1 MIGRMSKVIAIIPAR
16 GGSKSVPRKN
26 IKPLAGKPLIVHML
40 DAALGSKLITTVVMS
55 SEDKE
60 IQGVVK
66 EWGKVKV
73 EIIDRPAELAQDDTP
88 SLPVIEHAVKLMEE
102 KHGRYDYVVMLQLT
116 TPFIRSEDIDESL
129 KILIDTGAD
138 TVLSVCKANSFHPVK
153 MKKIRED
160 GRLVQYIDGLQET
173 QFTRQKLDPVYRR
186 NGGIYAHKRD
196 VVMEKGKL
204 YGGDDI
210 DTRAYIMSD
219 ERSLD
224 INSMADFLAA
234 EAIHKYLEEGG
245 TERFGKK

>member
-1 MIGRMSKVIAIIPAR
+1 MSVPRVIAIIPAR

-26 IKPLAGKPLIVHML
+26 IKLLAGKPLIAHML
-40 DAALGSKLITTVVMS
+40 DAALGSKLVTTVAMS

-60 IQGVVK
+60 IQDVVQK
-66 EWGKVKV
+66 WGKDRV
-73 EIIDRPAELAQDDTP
+73 EIIKRPAELAQDDTP

-138 TVLSVCKANSFHPVK
+138 SVLSVCKANSYHPVK

-186 NGGIYAHKRD
+186 NGGVYAHKRD
-196 VVMEKGKL
+196 VVMEKKKL
-204 YGGDDI
+204 YGGDDV
-210 DTRAYIMSD
+210 DTRPYIMSD
-219 ERSLD
+219 ERSID
-224 INSMADFLAA
+224 INSIADFLAA
-234 EAIHKYLEEGG
+234 DAIHTYLTEGG
-245 TERFGKK
+245 EERFGKK